1 MVAMDV
7 GNEDRVNLHRR
18 HMTLLEACLRPFPAV
33 DQERAPTYRKYL
45 GALMSSG
52 GWLGR
57 SRAQNRQSEVHAL
70 LTFLK
75 LVLEGSEL
83 ADVTKSGLL
92 KVGVDLLDSLLGVVS
107 LSGNLLLLGL
117 AVSPHMGK

>member
-18 HMTLLEACLRPFPAV
+18 HMTLLEACLHPFPAV
-33 DQERAPTYRKYL
+33 DQERAPTYQKYL

-70 LTFLK
+70 LTFLE
-75 LVLEGSEL
+75 LILEGSEL
-83 ADVTKSGLL
+83 ADVTEGGLL
-92 KVGVDLLDSLLGVVS
+92 EVRVDLLDSLLGVVG
-107 LSGNLLLLGL
+107 LSGDLLDLGI
-117 AVSPHMGK
+117 VVGPHV

>member
-7 GNEDRVNLHRR
+7 GNEDRINLHRR
-18 HMTLLEACLRPFPAV
+18 DMTLLEACLRPFPAV
-33 DQERAPTYRKYL
+33 DQERAPTYQKYL

-92 KVGVDLLDSLLGVVS
+92 KVGVDLLDSLLGVVG
-107 LSGNLLLLGL
+107 LSGDLLDLGI
-117 AVSPHMGK
+117 VVGPHV